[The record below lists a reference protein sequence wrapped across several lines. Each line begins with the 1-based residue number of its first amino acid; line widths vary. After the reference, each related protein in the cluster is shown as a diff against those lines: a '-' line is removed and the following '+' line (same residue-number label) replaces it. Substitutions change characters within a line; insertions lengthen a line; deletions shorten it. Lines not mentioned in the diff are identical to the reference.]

1 MIVLPQM
8 KEFPAFPMSS
18 LTARFSPWIGELQ
31 QWVRS
36 NRRLVR
42 VALGSLAVLM
52 LCVGILSIYWMRQ
65 RQQGLGE
72 LHKGLLALSAGDSSS
87 AVASLEHATHSLATG
102 KVQQLSLLYLGEAYA
117 AEKKPEMA
125 KSVYEKMLAN
135 SEGEPYLTQLALF
148 KLGRAAEQQGDL
160 TQARQW
166 YEKASTINGPVK
178 SDSLFSTAQV
188 LEAAN
193 DASSARLYYE
203 KLLSQYPD
211 FPLGE
216 IVRQKVE

>member
-1 MIVLPQM
+1 MPQM
-8 KEFPAFPMSS
+8 KEFAAFSISS
-18 LTARFSPWIGELQ
+18 LTDRFSPWTEGLLQ
-31 QWVRS
+31 WMQRR
-36 NRRLVR
+36 RRLVR
-42 VALGSLAVLM
+42 VVIGSVAVLV
-52 LCVGILSIYWMRQ
+52 LCMGTLSIYWMRQ

-72 LHKGLLALSAGDSSS
+72 LRKGLLALSAGDFSG
-87 AVASLEHATHSLATG
+87 AVDFLEHATHSLATG
-102 KVQQLSLLYLGEAYA
+102 KAQQLSLLYLGEAYA
-117 AEKKPEMA
+117 AEKQPEMA
-125 KSVYEKMLAN
+125 RLAYEKILAN

-178 SDSLFSTAQV
+178 PDSLFSTAQV

-193 DASSARLYYE
+193 DLNSARLYYE

-211 FPLGE
+211 FSLGE